1 MKKIFVAIY
10 LMLFVNIFSQTVEKN
25 IIIKNLATNLPIE
38 GATVLI
44 LKTKQVFLSNADGK
58 VSFILKGNSNI
69 QITHTSYFPLQVR
82 SLALTD
88 KEPIIFLKKNVKE
101 LDELVVLSQHPQK
114 ILAGLVKNSIKTL
127 TIPARLKVYS
137 REFFKLN
144 DVYSYYNDGLLNFQ
158 LEGQTKKF
166 KSTVLVE
173 QNRSFGIIDAGMSED
188 LMGYNLNNLMENYY
202 NFKYLTR
209 LLSSS
214 AKKDYDFIIK
224 VYSSDNSYYLLQAV
238 PKDNAKGLLDNFEIV
253 YNSKQKLIIEIKSY
267 LSEKTILNNKNRFEF
282 GSKKIYKSI
291 YQTVYKLI
299 DDNYYLMSSRETI
312 GFERNYKKEMK
323 KIEVNNYLITTNFSN
338 NNYSYKES
346 ELFRDKT
353 LYNKKN
359 LILNKYWTTSGLV
372 ATDVEQEIINEL
384 EER

>member
-69 QITHTSYFPLQVR
+69 QITHTSYFSLQVR